1 MLTPL
6 DIQNKEFNNS
16 FRGYKESEVDS
27 FLDEIIIDYERVYK
41 ENIELKDKIT
51 LLNDHLKQ
59 YNNLEETL
67 KNTLVVAQGTAEEV
81 TNTAKQKSDLIIMEA
96 EEKSRRIISDAH
108 DEVLKIQKEYESLRK
123 EIYVFKT
130 RFKSLIE
137 AQLST
142 LEDYYSE
149 IENVKVDEDKEKIE
163 EIEEE
168 TKDDEEIKD
177 IDNMGA

>member
-6 DIQNKEFNNS
+6 DIQNKEFSKS
-16 FRGYKESEVDS
+16 FRGYKETEVDS
-27 FLDEIIIDYERVYK
+27 YLDEIIIDYEKLYK
-41 ENIELKDKIT
+41 ENIELKDKIAV
-51 LLNDHLKQ
+51 LSDQLKQ

-81 TNTAKQKSDLIIMEA
+81 TNTAKQKADLIIMEA
-96 EEKSRRIISDAH
+96 EGKSRRIIEDAH
-108 DEVLKIQKEYESLRK
+108 DEVLKIQKEYEDLRK

-142 LEDYYSE
+142 LEDYYGEVEDSDVKNIYKEAEKE
-149 IENVKVDEDKEKIE
+149 INADNV
-163 EIEEE
+163 
-168 TKDDEEIKD
+168 
-177 IDNMGA
+177 DNMGA

>member
-1 MLTPL
+1 
-6 DIQNKEFNNS
+6 
-16 FRGYKESEVDS
+16 
-27 FLDEIIIDYERVYK
+27 
-41 ENIELKDKIT
+41 
-51 LLNDHLKQ
+51 
-59 YNNLEETL
+59 
-67 KNTLVVAQGTAEEV
+67 
-81 TNTAKQKSDLIIMEA
+81 MEA